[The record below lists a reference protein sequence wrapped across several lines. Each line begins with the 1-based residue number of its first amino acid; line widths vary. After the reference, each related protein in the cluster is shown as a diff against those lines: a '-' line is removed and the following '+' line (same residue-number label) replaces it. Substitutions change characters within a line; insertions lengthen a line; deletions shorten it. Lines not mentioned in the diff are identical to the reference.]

1 MNRINK
7 QQGPIGIFDSGVGG
21 LSVFREVQ
29 RQFPGE
35 DLIYIA
41 DQAHVPYGTRTKGEV
56 LDYSEGIVRFL
67 IQKRTKLIIIA
78 CNTASAV
85 ALSELRRT
93 YPSLP
98 FVGMEPAVKP
108 AAEETSTG
116 VVGVL
121 ATPATFQGDLYAS
134 TVERFAKG
142 VKILQDTCPGLVER
156 IEAGDLTSPQTK
168 EILVNA
174 LEPMIKA
181 GVDEVVMGC
190 THYPFVIPLIEEIV
204 GEEIQVIDPAPAVAR
219 QAGRLLQEYDLF
231 NNGGRSG
238 EMSFY
243 TSGSIDEMER
253 LASELLN
260 INVSVSQVE
269 WVGGDLREA

>member
-1 MNRINK
+1 MNRIHK

-21 LSVFREVQ
+21 LSVLREVR
-29 RQFPGE
+29 RQYPGE

-85 ALSELRRT
+85 ALAELRRT

-108 AAEETSTG
+108 AAEDTSTG

-156 IEAGDLTSPQTK
+156 IEAGDLASPQTR
-168 EILVNA
+168 EILFKA
-174 LEPMIKA
+174 LQPMLQA

-204 GEEIQVIDPAPAVAR
+204 GEEIRVIDPAPAVAR
-219 QAGRLLQEYDLF
+219 QAGRLLEEYDLF

-238 EMSFY
+238 ETSFY
-243 TSGSIDEMER
+243 TSGRTDEMER
-253 LASELLN
+253 LVSELLGMST
-260 INVSVSQVE
+260 SVSQVE
-269 WVGGDLREA
+269 WNGGDLKEV